1 MPWKPRVW
9 SVRRV
14 IMVPGKFWRRRPQ
27 ETRSSILMIRSVYTT
42 IAALCMMAVVATA
55 SAEQGNSSRDAA
67 EELASM
73 LRSYQ
78 TYQADFIQ
86 IVVNENGNRV
96 QETRGSLKAK
106 RPGLFYWETGAPLSQ
121 FIVSDG
127 DKVEVYDPDL
137 EQVTIHSLDER
148 VQTTPALLLSGE
160 VENLDE
166 SYEVSVW
173 DLGESTREFTLVPRS
188 QDSLFT
194 SLRLSFFDG
203 ELQEMRMQDSLSQM
217 SILSFDH
224 IELNQTLD
232 SSVFRLDYPEGVD
245 VIRDGA

>member
-1 MPWKPRVW
+1 
-9 SVRRV
+9 
-14 IMVPGKFWRRRPQ
+14 
-27 ETRSSILMIRSVYTT
+27 MIRTMT
-42 IAALCMMAVVATA
+42 GMLFALVALWATVA
-55 SAEQGNSSRDAA
+55 QADEANATRDAA
-67 EELASM
+67 EQLSSL
-73 LRSYQ
+73 LRSYE

-86 IVVNENGNRV
+86 IVVNENGSEV

-127 DKVEVYDPDL
+127 ETVEVYDPDL

-160 VENLDE
+160 VGNLNE
-166 SYEVSVW
+166 SYEVSVR
-173 DLGESTREFTLVPRS
+173 DLGQSTREFTLIPRS
-188 QDSLFT
+188 ADSLFT
-194 SLRLSFFDG
+194 SLRLSFYDG

-217 SILSFDH
+217 SILSFDG
-224 IELNQTLD
+224 IELNRSID
-232 SSVFRLDYPEGVD
+232 NSAFRLDYPEGVD